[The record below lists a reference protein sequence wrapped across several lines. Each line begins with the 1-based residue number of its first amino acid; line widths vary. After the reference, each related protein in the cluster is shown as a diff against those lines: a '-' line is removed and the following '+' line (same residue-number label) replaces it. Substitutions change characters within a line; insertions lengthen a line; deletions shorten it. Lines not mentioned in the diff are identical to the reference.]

1 MPSSFYN
8 GFVRGQHMFYIQ
20 VAFYKAIMQ
29 VLKLAG
35 KLIPQT
41 QPFIFTG
48 KDASLALT
56 KLIIEQD
63 KQHVFIVTDA
73 VLNKLGI
80 ANKICEQLAIN
91 NVNVTVFDQVTP
103 DPSESVVNDGIA
115 LLKAQQCDLVLAIGG
130 GSSIDAAK
138 MMAVLAHSGQ
148 TIKGVAGLLKI
159 RKFGLPLCVIPT
171 TSGTGSEVTMAAV
184 ITDTDSQSKSLIV
197 SPKMLAMATAL
208 DPLMMSGMP
217 AKITADTGFDA
228 LTHAIEAYLSTYANA
243 QTDQFSLTAIKLI
256 FKQLP
261 QCYHHGD
268 DLDARQA
275 LALASCYA
283 GLAFNKTNVGY
294 VHAISHQIGAKYHSP
309 HGFTNAV
316 VLPFILEFYCQGCEQ
331 RLAEMAAAIGINTS
345 LMSTAEAAKQFIRA
359 VKTLQKEVAIPAKL
373 ACINQQD
380 ITELSKS
387 ALQEAHYFY
396 PVPKYLTRQQC
407 ETILHSLCSD

>member
-1 MPSSFYN
+1 
-8 GFVRGQHMFYIQ
+8 MFYVQ

-56 KLIIEQD
+56 KLIIDQD

-80 ANKICEQLAIN
+80 ANKICEQLALH

-103 DPSESVVNDGIA
+103 DPSEAVVNAGIA
-115 LLKAQQCDLVLAIGG
+115 LLRSQQCDLVLAIGG

-138 MMAVLAHSGQ
+138 MMAVLAHSRQ

-159 RKFGLPLCVIPT
+159 KKRGLPLCVIPT

-261 QCYHHGD
+261 QCYHQGD

-316 VLPFILEFYCQGCEQ
+316 VLPSILEFYCQGCEQ

-345 LMSTAEAAKQFIRA
+345 LLSAAEAAQQFIMA

-380 ITELSKS
+380 ISELSKS

>member
-1 MPSSFYN
+1 
-8 GFVRGQHMFYIQ
+8 MFYIQ

-48 KDASLALT
+48 KDAALALT

-80 ANKICEQLAIN
+80 ANKICEQLALH
-91 NVNVTVFDQVTP
+91 NVNVTVFDKVTP

-159 RKFGLPLCVIPT
+159 KKFGLPLCVIPT

-316 VLPFILEFYCQGCEQ
+316 VLPSILEFYCQGCEQ

-345 LMSTAEAAKQFIRA
+345 LLSAAEAAKQFIGA

-373 ACINQQD
+373 ACIKQQD

>member
-1 MPSSFYN
+1 
-8 GFVRGQHMFYIQ
+8 MFYVQ

-80 ANKICEQLAIN
+80 ANKVCEQLALH

-103 DPSESVVNDGIA
+103 DPSEAVVNAGIA

-138 MMAVLAHSGQ
+138 MMAVLAHSRQ

-261 QCYHHGD
+261 QCYHQGD

-316 VLPFILEFYCQGCEQ
+316 VLPSILEFYCQDCEQ

-345 LMSTAEAAKQFIRA
+345 LLSAAEAAQQFIMA

-380 ITELSKS
+380 ISELSKS

-396 PVPKYLTRQQC
+396 PVPKYLTQQQC
-407 ETILHSLCSD
+407 ETILHNLCGD

>member
-1 MPSSFYN
+1 
-8 GFVRGQHMFYIQ
+8 MFYIK

-41 QPFIFTG
+41 QPFIFSG
-48 KDASLALT
+48 KDAALALT

-80 ANKICEQLAIN
+80 ANKICEQLALH

-159 RKFGLPLCVIPT
+159 KKFGLPLCVIPT

-243 QTDQFSLTAIKLI
+243 QTDQFSLTAIKVI

-316 VLPFILEFYCQGCEQ
+316 VLPFILEFYCQSCEQ

-345 LMSTAEAAKQFIRA
+345 LMSADEAAKQFIRA

-407 ETILHSLCSD
+407 ETILHNLCSD

>member
-1 MPSSFYN
+1 
-8 GFVRGQHMFYIQ
+8 MFYIQ

-48 KDASLALT
+48 KDAALALT

-80 ANKICEQLAIN
+80 ANKICEQLALH

-159 RKFGLPLCVIPT
+159 KKFGLPLCVIPT

-243 QTDQFSLTAIKLI
+243 QTDQFSLIAIKLI

-345 LMSTAEAAKQFIRA
+345 LLSADEAAKQFIRA
-359 VKTLQKEVAIPAKL
+359 VKTLQKEVAIPTKL

>member
-1 MPSSFYN
+1 
-8 GFVRGQHMFYIQ
+8 MFYIK

-41 QPFIFTG
+41 QPFIFSG
-48 KDASLALT
+48 KDAALALT

-80 ANKICEQLAIN
+80 ANKICEQLALH

-159 RKFGLPLCVIPT
+159 KKFGLPLCVIPT

-316 VLPFILEFYCQGCEQ
+316 VLPFILEFYCQSCEQ

-345 LMSTAEAAKQFIRA
+345 LMSADEAAKQFIRA

-407 ETILHSLCSD
+407 ETILHNLCSD